1 LYLATYPTC
10 NSAVATCAATYVYSR
25 TAVPSD
31 QATFHVSGIEVM
43 LIKSRRMRW
52 AEHVTLMEEMR
63 NAHKILV
70 EKHEGTPDIVRV
82 IKSRRM
88 RRVGHVAR
96 IGERR
101 VVYRD
106 LVGRPKG
113 KRPLGRARRR

>member
-1 LYLATYPTC
+1 
-10 NSAVATCAATYVYSR
+10 
-25 TAVPSD
+25 
-31 QATFHVSGIEVM
+31 M

-88 RRVGHVAR
+88 RRVGHVAHM
-96 IGERR
+96 GER
-101 VVYRD
+101 VGVYRVWLGIPKVRD
-106 LVGRPKG
+106 RWEDIGVGGRITS
-113 KRPLGRARRR
+113 RWALGR